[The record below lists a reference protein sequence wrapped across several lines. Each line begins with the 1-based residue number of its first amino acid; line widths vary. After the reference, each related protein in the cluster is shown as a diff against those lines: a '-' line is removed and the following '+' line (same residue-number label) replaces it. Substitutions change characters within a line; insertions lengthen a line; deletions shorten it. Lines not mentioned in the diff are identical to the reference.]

1 MWNSTGPDSNRSPP
15 PGVVPD
21 FDNPEDV
28 AWTINVV
35 MMAVCDAL
43 VTAFFIIRIYAKIS
57 INPKILVEDYTCTLA
72 YCFIILYTA
81 TIFAMAHYGEG
92 YHAWEIRLPEY
103 YQLLKWLYASTV
115 VYGPAAFF
123 TKATILL
130 LMARVFTV
138 EDRVS
143 RAIHIFIWA
152 LLVAYVPLQVIKTIV
167 CIPISSLWDPTV
179 RNVHCINQRKVFFC
193 DLSLAILTDLIVL
206 IIPIPLTWKLRMPLR
221 KKIKILVL
229 LSAGGVATAV
239 TIFRTYKVA
248 QFLNSS
254 DLTADFRRYRHPNN
268 KQ

>member
-21 FDNPEDV
+21 FNNPEDV
-28 AWTINVV
+28 VWTINVV
-35 MMAVCDAL
+35 VMAIRDAL

-57 INPKILVEDYTCTLA
+57 INPKILLEDYTCAIA
-72 YCFIILYTA
+72 YFFIILYTA
-81 TIFAMAHYGEG
+81 TIFTMAHYGEG

-115 VYGPAAFF
+115 IYCPAAFF

-130 LMARVFTV
+130 LMARVFAV
-138 EDRVS
+138 EERIS
-143 RAIHIFIWA
+143 KAIHIFIWA
-152 LLVAYVPLQVIKTIV
+152 LLVAYIPLQVIKTVV

-179 RNVHCINQRKVFFC
+179 RDVHCINQRKVFFC
-193 DLSLAILTDLIVL
+193 DVSLAILTDLIVL
-206 IIPIPLTWKLRMPLR
+206 LVPIPLTWRLRMPLR

-239 TIFRTYKVA
+239 TVFRTYKVA
-248 QFLNSS
+248 QFLDSG
-254 DLTADFRRYRHPNN
+254 DLTADFVVIDILT
-268 KQ
+268 